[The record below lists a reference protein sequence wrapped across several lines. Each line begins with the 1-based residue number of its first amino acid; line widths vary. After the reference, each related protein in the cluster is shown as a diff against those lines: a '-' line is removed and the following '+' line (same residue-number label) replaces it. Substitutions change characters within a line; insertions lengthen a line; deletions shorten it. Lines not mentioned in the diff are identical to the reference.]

1 MVAPSEPRT
10 LVMHG
15 LRLKG
20 FAEPPAVA
28 EAVDVDEQLAKAVL
42 DDLVAEGLAS
52 YREGRMSGFT
62 LTPVGRSDHAR
73 RLSEELDRHGVRD
86 AIVAAYRRFLTRNQD
101 LLGVCTAWQLRE
113 DGPSGEPVV
122 NDHSDP
128 AYDARVIEQLG
139 EIDAWIQPVCA
150 ELAAS
155 LARYG
160 RYGPR
165 LTHAL
170 ERLRAGDLD
179 WFTKPMIPSYHTTW
193 FELHEDLLAT
203 LGIERGQEE
212 RP

>member
-1 MVAPSEPRT
+1 MAAPSEPRT

-20 FAEPPAVA
+20 FAEPPAVV
-28 EAVDVDEQLAKAVL
+28 ESVGVDEQTVKSVL
-42 DDLVAEGLAS
+42 DDLVVEGLAS

-62 LTPVGRSDHAR
+62 LTPVGRAAHAR
-73 RLSEELDRHGVRD
+73 LLSEELDRHGVRK
-86 AIVAAYRRFLTRNQD
+86 AITAAYRRFLTRNQD

-113 DGPSGEPVV
+113 DDPSGDPVV

-128 AYDARVIEQLG
+128 AYDAGVIERLG
-139 EIDAWIQPVCA
+139 EIDEWIQPVCA
-150 ELAAS
+150 ELASS
-155 LARYG
+155 LDRYG

-165 LTHAL
+165 LAHAL
-170 ERLRAGDLD
+170 ERLRAGDTD
-179 WFTKPMIPSYHTTW
+179 WFTKPMIPSYHTIW

-212 RP
+212 IL

>member
-1 MVAPSEPRT
+1 MAAPSEPRT

-20 FAEPPAVA
+20 FAEPAAVA
-28 EAVDVDEQLAKAVL
+28 DAVDVDEQAAKSLL

-62 LTPVGRSDHAR
+62 LTPAGRTEHAR
-73 RLSEELDRHGVRD
+73 LLSEELARHAVRE
-86 AIVAAYRRFLTRNQD
+86 AITAAYRRFLTRNQD

-113 DGPSGEPVV
+113 DDPSGEPVI

-128 AYDARVIEQLG
+128 AYDAAVIERLG

-150 ELAAS
+150 ELASS
-155 LARYG
+155 LARYAG
-160 RYGPR
+160 YGPR

-170 ERLRAGDLD
+170 ERLRAGESD
-179 WFTKPMIPSYHTTW
+179 WFTKPMIPSYHTIW

-212 RP
+212 VL